1 MLSQAFVCHVL
12 DGFQRSGQRS
22 KGFGGHL
29 ICGVKMFC
37 VRLEAVVFEQRI
49 LQIYFVRAA
58 SGIITDPEL
67 AT

>member
-1 MLSQAFVCHVL
+1 MHVL

-22 KGFGGHL
+22 KGLVWGTFNL
-29 ICGVKMFC
+29 WREDVLRWA
-37 VRLEAVVFEQRI
+37 VEAVVFEQGI

-58 SGIITDPEL
+58 NSIIIDPEL